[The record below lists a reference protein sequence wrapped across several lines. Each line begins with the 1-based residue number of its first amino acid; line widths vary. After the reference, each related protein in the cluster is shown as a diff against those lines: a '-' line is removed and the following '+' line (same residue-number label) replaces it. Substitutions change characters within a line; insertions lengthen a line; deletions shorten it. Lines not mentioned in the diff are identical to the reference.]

1 MMITF
6 NRLRH
11 SLEQRCT
18 PLPIF
23 LRNDDVMDD
32 EPRLRQLI
40 ALCAKHGAPLSLAI
54 IPNQLTESAINLLK
68 PPNDLIELH
77 QHGWQHTNHE
87 SFGENGGK
95 KCEFGASRDYAAQRD
110 DIAAGQARMNEAF
123 GARWFP
129 AFTPPWNRCTATT
142 ASALAD
148 LGFRALSRDASQAPF
163 ENPNLP
169 ELPVTLDLLR
179 WHGGAMLRPTD
190 ELNNELSQQIAHTD
204 RIGIMLHHQ
213 VMPNDLNDDA
223 FALLDEWLGLL
234 KQFPLVQFHTLQSL
248 LDAP

>member
-1 MMITF
+1 MTTF

-40 ALCAKHGAPLSLAI
+40 ALCAKHAARLSLAV
-54 IPNQLTESAINLLK
+54 IPSKLTESAITLLK
-68 PPNDLIELH
+68 PSNDLIELH

-87 SFGENGGK
+87 TIGK
-95 KCEFGASRDYAAQRD
+95 KCEFGASRDYATQRAD
-110 DIAAGQARMNEAF
+110 LAAGRARMNEAF
-123 GARWFP
+123 GTRWFP

-142 ASALAD
+142 AAALVD
-148 LGFRALSRDASQAPF
+148 LGFRALSRDASEPLL
-163 ENPNLP
+163 NHPYLP
-169 ELPVTLDLLR
+169 ELSVTIDLFR
-179 WHGGAMLRPTD
+179 WRAGAALRPLD
-190 ELNNELSQQIAHTD
+190 ELHNELAQQIAHAD
-204 RIGIMLHHQ
+204 RVGIMLHHQ
-213 VMPNDLNDDA
+213 VMDDDA
-223 FALLDEWLGLL
+223 FALLNEWLGLL